1 MANSELLN
9 TTYKL
14 PPDVIQVI
22 QSTLVSNSTGDGVR
36 RAKYMLK
43 NGVVTYQVLKRLK
56 NFFDTYNPRVVTPA
70 QYNLSGGEPM
80 RSFVERT
87 LNANRDAVKRTV
99 DTKRTAMPRLTES
112 EDKKKKKKEKPVKN
126 ACAIIVDNDNK
137 ILLLKRADAKE
148 EDKVWMPNKWALV
161 GGSVEKDE
169 TPLQA
174 VEREIME
181 ETGLEVKK
189 FIASFNLQLNSLNS
203 IEYIFVSRFEGDP
216 TEINL
221 NQEHTR
227 YGWFSTSEMEY
238 LDTVPHLLEYITIA
252 FKSYE

>member
-14 PPDVIQVI
+14 PPDVLQAI
-22 QSTLVSNSTGDGVR
+22 QSTLVSNPTGDGVK

-70 QYNLSGGEPM
+70 QYNLAGGEPM

-99 DTKRTAMPRLTES
+99 DTKRTAMPRLAES
-112 EDKKKKKKEKPVKN
+112 ENKKKKKKDIEKN
-126 ACAIIVDNDNK
+126 ACAIIVDKDNK
-137 ILLLKRADAKE
+137 ILLLKRADE
-148 EDKVWMPNKWALV
+148 EGTWMPNKWALV
-161 GGSVEKDE
+161 GGGVEKGE

-189 FIASFNLQLNSLNS
+189 FISSFNLQRNSTNS
-203 IEYIFVSRFEGDP
+203 IEYMFVCRFEGDP

-221 NQEHTR
+221 NQENTR
-227 YGWFSTSEMEY
+227 YGWFSTGEMEY
-238 LDTVPHLLEYITIA
+238 LDTVPHLLEYITLA